1 LVFYLWLPVAIAFFE
16 WKAAVFP
23 IWGSGL
29 LCVATAI
36 TASHLMLPFSRISWP
51 LKGLLSLSAAII
63 VAGVVFGGF
72 RLFGLELP
80 RRPFDLER
88 ANLSGQWLQRENFR
102 GANLSGANLS
112 RANLLNAN
120 LGRANLVRANLS
132 GADLSYADLGGA
144 YLGYADLGRANLVR
158 ANLSGADLSDARNLT
173 REQLDQACGDE
184 NPKLSDDLRHDLTLN
199 PCQR

>member
-1 LVFYLWLPVAIAFFE
+1 
-16 WKAAVFP
+16 
-23 IWGSGL
+23 
-29 LCVATAI
+29 
-36 TASHLMLPFSRISWP
+36 
-51 LKGLLSLSAAII
+51 
-63 VAGVVFGGF
+63 
-72 RLFGLELP
+72 GLELP

-112 RANLLNAN
+112 GADLTGSDLSSADLSRAD
-120 LGRANLVRANLS
+120 LGRANLV
-132 GADLSYADLGGA
+132 
-144 YLGYADLGRANLVR
+144 YADLGRANLVR